1 MEPSHRSLVTMKK
14 ENHVFIKILI
24 LSEYRI
30 SDWGLLASVWWG
42 KYFGPQY
49 SVTPL
54 ESRTPD
60 AEVTLEQFS
69 YKLIQQR
76 GTR

>member
-1 MEPSHRSLVTMKK
+1 MEPSHPSMVTAKK
-14 ENHVFIKILI
+14 VNPAFIKTLF

-30 SDWGLLASVWWG
+30 SEWGLLASGWWG

-69 YKLIQQR
+69 YKLIHQR